1 MTGKIKRRGAVINY
15 NVDDFGVLR
24 VYCGRSILFEAQD
37 FLSTPRS
44 EIEAFIDDN
53 LERGEDDFEIL
64 TEERADA
71 IEDAI
76 STEYLDR
83 ENYDFIVAVLDK
95 LIVRLEDMKKRTRE
109 LIEEEKAREKEL
121 DI

>member
-1 MTGKIKRRGAVINY
+1 MTGKIKRREAVISY

-37 FLSTPRS
+37 FLGTPRA
-44 EIEAFIDDN
+44 EIERFIDEN

-76 STEYLDR
+76 CTRYLDR

-95 LIVRLEDMKKRTRE
+95 LIVRLKDMKEQTRK
-109 LIEEEKAREKEL
+109 LLDEERAREQEL